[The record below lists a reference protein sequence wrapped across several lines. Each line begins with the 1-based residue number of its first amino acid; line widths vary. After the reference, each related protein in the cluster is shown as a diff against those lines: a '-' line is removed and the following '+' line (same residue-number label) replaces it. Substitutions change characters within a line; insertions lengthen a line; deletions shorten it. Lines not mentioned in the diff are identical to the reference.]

1 MAGNPPMSND
11 LTWRSLNREGCELG
25 RSTEKEVSD
34 LSRKVNDMES
44 KIDAMIK
51 ALVGAA
57 LTLATATIMLALNL
71 IF

>member
-25 RSTEKEVSD
+25 RITQKELSD
-34 LSRKVNDMES
+34 LAERVRCIES
-44 KIDAMIK
+44 KIDAMTK

-57 LTLATATIMLALNL
+57 LTFGTAALMLALNL